1 MAKVKKL
8 KTVQATEA
16 LQGVIDDGTKEIT
29 LVNKYGELICKV
41 HIRPSDLSIID
52 RYKDFEKDFD
62 KIVEPLKSLDIKNDG
77 TALFENDWKILK
89 SVETTL
95 VQRINNLFDIDNAV
109 EIFAKRN
116 PFSSVGGEFFCA
128 KVLHALEDLVVKAI
142 NEEAQLSNE
151 RTAKYLSDLPENSE
165 VNADAGDTADN
176 A

>member
-77 TALFENDWKILK
+77 TALFEKDWNILK

-128 KVLHALEDLVVKAI
+128 KVLHVLEDLVVKAI

>member
-8 KTVQATEA
+8 KTVQTTEA

-77 TALFENDWKILK
+77 TALFEKDWKILK
-89 SVETTL
+89 SVEITL
-95 VQRINNLFDIDNAV
+95 VQRINNLFDIDNAA

-128 KVLHALEDLVVKAI
+128 KVLHALEDLVVRAI

>member
-8 KTVQATEA
+8 KTVQTTEA

-77 TALFENDWKILK
+77 TALFEKDWKILK

-95 VQRINNLFDIDNAV
+95 VHRINNLFDIDNAD

-128 KVLHALEDLVVKAI
+128 KVLHALENLVVRAI

>member
-8 KTVQATEA
+8 KTVQTTEA

-77 TALFENDWKILK
+77 TALFEKDWKILK
-89 SVETTL
+89 SVEITL
-95 VQRINNLFDIDNAV
+95 VQRINNLFDIDNAA

-116 PFSSVGGEFFCA
+116 PFSSVGICPICQ
-128 KVLHALEDLVVKAI
+128 KI
-142 NEEAQLSNE
+142 
-151 RTAKYLSDLPENSE
+151 RR
-165 VNADAGDTADN
+165 
-176 A
+176 

>member
-77 TALFENDWKILK
+77 TALFEKDWKILK

>member
-77 TALFENDWKILK
+77 TALFEKDWNILK

>member
-1 MAKVKKL
+1 M
-8 KTVQATEA
+8 
-16 LQGVIDDGTKEIT
+16 
-29 LVNKYGELICKV
+29 
-41 HIRPSDLSIID
+41 
-52 RYKDFEKDFD
+52 FEK
-62 KIVEPLKSLDIKNDG
+62 
-77 TALFENDWKILK
+77 DWKILK

-95 VQRINNLFDIDNAV
+95 VQRINNLFDIDNAA

-128 KVLHALEDLVVKAI
+128 KVLHALEDLVVRAI

-165 VNADAGDTADN
+165 VIADAGDTADN

>member
-77 TALFENDWKILK
+77 TALFEKDWKILK

-128 KVLHALEDLVVKAI
+128 KVLHALEDLVVRAI

>member
-8 KTVQATEA
+8 KTAQTTEA

-77 TALFENDWKILK
+77 TALFEKDWNILK